1 MSSVVSDFKPEVF
14 KLIPEVVKALE
25 EPCKPR
31 SVLNY
36 MCACDTAD
44 PVIRLSL
51 NTEEIALLTYS

>member
-1 MSSVVSDFKPEVF
+1 MKSDVSDLKPEIF
-14 KLIPEVVKALE
+14 KSLPEVVKALE
-25 EPCKPR
+25 EPRKPS

-51 NTEEIALLTYS
+51 NT